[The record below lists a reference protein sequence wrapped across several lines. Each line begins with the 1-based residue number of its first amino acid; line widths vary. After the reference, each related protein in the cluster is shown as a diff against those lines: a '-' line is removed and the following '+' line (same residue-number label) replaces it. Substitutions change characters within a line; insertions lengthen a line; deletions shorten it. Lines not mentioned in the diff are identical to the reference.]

1 MRITAAVVPGEG
13 QPLEMRELELDDPR
27 PGEVRVRLRAS
38 GICHTDAIVRD
49 QWYDVPLPAVLGHE
63 GAGVVEAV
71 GDGVTTVAVGDHV
84 VMSFASCGTCR
95 LCLTGHPAYCATFY
109 ELNFGGRR
117 TDGST
122 AFTGGDGEAVS
133 SHFFGQ
139 SSFATHANVYER
151 CLVTVPASAP
161 LELLAPLG
169 CGIQTGAGAV
179 LNRLDPPA
187 GSSVVVFGAGAV
199 GLAAVLAAVVA
210 DATTIVAVDVVG
222 SRLALARELGA
233 THTVDPREEDAV
245 ERIREITGGG
255 ADFALDTTGVPT
267 VFRQLSDCLGVL
279 GQGAMVGATT
289 PGTEGT
295 VDIGTTLLS
304 GQTLHMVI
312 EGDSVPQSFI
322 PRLIDLY
329 EQGRFPFDRLVR
341 TYDFDAIND
350 GFADSES
357 GEVLKPVVVFAD

>member
-1 MRITAAVVPGEG
+1 MKITAAVAPGTG
-13 QPLEMRELELDDPR
+13 QPLAMQELELDDPR
-27 PGEVRVRLRAS
+27 TGEVRVRMAAS

-49 QWYDVPLPAVLGHE
+49 QWYEVPLPAVLGHE

-71 GDGVTTVAVGDHV
+71 GEGVGRVEVGDHV
-84 VMSFASCGTCR
+84 VLSFASCGECD

-109 ELNFGGRR
+109 DLNFSGRR
-117 TDGST
+117 PDGT
-122 AFTGGDGEAVS
+122 AAYTGGGGEEVS

-151 CLVTVPASAP
+151 CLVKVPDSAP
-161 LELLAPLG
+161 LDLLAPLG
-169 CGIQTGAGAV
+169 CGIQTGAGAI
-179 LNRLDPPA
+179 LNRLNPPA
-187 GSSVVVFGAGAV
+187 GSSVVIFGTGAV
-199 GLAAVLAAVVA
+199 GMAALLAAVVA
-210 DATTIVAVDVVG
+210 EAGTIVAVDVVA
-222 SRLALARELGA
+222 SRLAFARELGA
-233 THTVDPREEDAV
+233 THTVDASSEDPV

-255 ADFALDTTGVPT
+255 ADYALDTTGVPA
-267 VFRQLSDCLGVL
+267 VFRQLSDCLGTL
-279 GQGAMVGATT
+279 GHGAMVGATT

-312 EGDSVPQSFI
+312 EGDAVPQTFI
-322 PRLIDLY
+322 PRLIGLY

-341 TYDFDAIND
+341 HYAFDEIND

-357 GEVLKPVVVFAD
+357 GEVLKPVIRY